1 MGAILRHRRRVE
13 PPCCRLLLT
22 VSDTHSVPRGLAIA
36 SSRTNIEPV
45 FDAHGRAE
53 PPVACW
59 PLPLRPRVV
68 TKARHA
74 DPSAR
79 RAWTS
84 VERRFRSNPALRR
97 GLSRRLPI
105 ELRLSL
111 QPCKFLEDWSATFPT
126 QGGIDGMPTKNM
138 TRRPN
143 VPRVLIAA
151 VQPVAKRL
159 SRMEDLLI
167 EMRREQ
173 DRHLR
178 RISRLERQIEELGAT
193 IQEQLSRASVAS

>member
-1 MGAILRHRRRVE
+1 
-13 PPCCRLLLT
+13 
-22 VSDTHSVPRGLAIA
+22 
-36 SSRTNIEPV
+36 
-45 FDAHGRAE
+45 
-53 PPVACW
+53 
-59 PLPLRPRVV
+59 
-68 TKARHA
+68 
-74 DPSAR
+74 
-79 RAWTS
+79 
-84 VERRFRSNPALRR
+84 
-97 GLSRRLPI
+97 
-105 ELRLSL
+105 
-111 QPCKFLEDWSATFPT
+111 
-126 QGGIDGMPTKNM
+126 MPTKNM

>member
-1 MGAILRHRRRVE
+1 
-13 PPCCRLLLT
+13 
-22 VSDTHSVPRGLAIA
+22 
-36 SSRTNIEPV
+36 
-45 FDAHGRAE
+45 
-53 PPVACW
+53 
-59 PLPLRPRVV
+59 
-68 TKARHA
+68 
-74 DPSAR
+74 
-79 RAWTS
+79 
-84 VERRFRSNPALRR
+84 
-97 GLSRRLPI
+97 
-105 ELRLSL
+105 
-111 QPCKFLEDWSATFPT
+111 
-126 QGGIDGMPTKNM
+126 MPTKNR

-143 VPRVLIAA
+143 VPRVLIAV